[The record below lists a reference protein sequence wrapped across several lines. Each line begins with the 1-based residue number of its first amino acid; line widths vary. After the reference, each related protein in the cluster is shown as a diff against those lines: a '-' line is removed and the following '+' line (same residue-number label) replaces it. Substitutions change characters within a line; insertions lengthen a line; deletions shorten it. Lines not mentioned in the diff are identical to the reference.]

1 MGLITY
7 ADKSALNVNSG
18 INDENKCNA
27 SDMNEIKNEVNTN
40 ASYTTTE
47 QQVGS
52 WLGEILYR
60 KVINFGN
67 LPNATFKGVNHGISN
82 LKQVTKL
89 YGIWN
94 SGVGNF
100 FNLPY
105 VDTDNVGHSITL
117 YADNTKVYADT
128 EDDYSYATAY
138 IVIEYTKNSVG

>member
-18 INDENKCNA
+18 ISDENKCNA
-27 SDMNEIKNEVNTN
+27 SDMNEIKNEVNIN
-40 ASYTTTE
+40 VSYTTTE

-60 KVINFGN
+60 KTINFGN
-67 LPNATFKGVNHGISN
+67 LPNATFKGVNHGISS

-89 YGIWN
+89 YGIWD

-138 IVIEYTKNSVG
+138 IIIEYTKNSVG